1 MRKNKNLL
9 LLLLSSV
16 LLTACDFS
24 VLPEAYTAQS
34 MRLDRHEATLMV
46 GDTCELHMLF
56 VPEMASVPT
65 AYWRVDGNSC
75 SVEDKQGVVIGRSP
89 GDSQVYAITLNG
101 TLRDTC
107 QIHVLRRWDT
117 AVFDDYQY
125 DMVVYADVDIQGFHN
140 SDSVMIGAFYGE
152 ELRGVGRLMTWNDN
166 AYTAIRI
173 YHNRPNG
180 GKFTFRY
187 YIPSSQEAG
196 TCDYTVNFDGEAHG
210 LPSQPIL
217 ITTSK
222 QE

>member
-9 LLLLSSV
+9 LLLMSSV

-65 AYWRVDGNSC
+65 AYWRVDGNCC
-75 SVEDKQGVVIGRSP
+75 SVEDKQGVVVGRSP

-125 DMVVYADVDIQGFHN
+125 DMVVYADVDIQGIHN
-140 SDSVMIGAFYGE
+140 DTTIVVGAFIKDQI
-152 ELRGVGRLMTWNDN
+152 RGVGKVVQRENGES
-166 AYTAIRI
+166 YTIIRV
-173 YHNRPNG
+173 YNQYPDYDRV
-180 GKFTFRY
+180 TFRY
-187 YIPSSQEAG
+187 YDPR
-196 TCDYTVNFDGEAHG
+196 TCEMGELDTTIIFDIEAHG
-210 LPSQPIL
+210 TPSLPMVL
-217 ITTSK
+217 KKK
-222 QE
+222 Q